1 MEKAIHELKE
11 DFGIDR
17 IAASVFGADAAHVP
31 ARDMTPAEGCRWA
44 ALRRVTEG
52 SRGHDGM
59 PAGSTGCGGAL
70 GGLPRV
76 ARAERLVA
84 LALHC
89 RLASVRTLQARR
101 MSMKALTPWTGMSSL
116 KKELDRL
123 FDRVWEGDFPD
134 WPSFGE
140 WSPKLDVTDT
150 KDALVVKAEVPGI
163 DPKEIEVTLQ
173 EQVLSIKG
181 EKKEEKEEKDER
193 RYRAERSYGAFA
205 RAIRLPVPV
214 EAGKVTAAFKNGV
227 LTVTLPKGA
236 AAMGATIPIKAE

>member
-1 MEKAIHELKE
+1 
-11 DFGIDR
+11 
-17 IAASVFGADAAHVP
+17 
-31 ARDMTPAEGCRWA
+31 
-44 ALRRVTEG
+44 
-52 SRGHDGM
+52 
-59 PAGSTGCGGAL
+59 
-70 GGLPRV
+70 
-76 ARAERLVA
+76 
-84 LALHC
+84 
-89 RLASVRTLQARR
+89 
-101 MSMKALTPWTGMSSL
+101 MSSL

-140 WSPKLDVTDT
+140 WSPKLDVADT

-163 DPKEIEVTLQ
+163 DPREIEVTLQ

-236 AAMGATIPIKAE
+236 AAKGATIPIKAE